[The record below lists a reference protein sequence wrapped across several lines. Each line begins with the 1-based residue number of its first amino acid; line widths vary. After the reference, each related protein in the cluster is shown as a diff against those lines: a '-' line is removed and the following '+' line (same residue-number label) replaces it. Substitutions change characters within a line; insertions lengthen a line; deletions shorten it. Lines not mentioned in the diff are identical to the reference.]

1 MLNKNYEKP
10 HFENTVLSPFDCL
23 FEGEVFNFIANL
35 MYLSIKIK
43 CNLKSASMKQ
53 TWNNITKNWIV

>member
-10 HFENTVLSPFDCL
+10 HNLSPFDCL

-43 CNLKSASMKQ
+43 CNLKSASVKQ
-53 TWNNITKNWIV
+53 TWNNTTKNWVA